1 MTAITP
7 SRRHALRLGPALAA
21 LLLTAG
27 LGGCALINTF
37 HAEVASFGNWT
48 AERKPGSYRFERLP
62 SQATQPETQKSLE
75 DAAAQALARAG
86 FVPAAE
92 GSEPDVL
99 VQIGAKV
106 SRQVRSPWD
115 DPLWGRLTL
124 GTRLGGQYP
133 RLGWGVVAPWGQ
145 VEYERE
151 VALLIR
157 DRKSGEAL
165 YETRARSNGG
175 TTGGSSVLQ
184 GMFLASLAEFPK
196 VQNEPHNVAVTL
208 P

>member
-1 MTAITP
+1 
-7 SRRHALRLGPALAA
+7 
-21 LLLTAG
+21 
-27 LGGCALINTF
+27 
-37 HAEVASFGNWT
+37 
-48 AERKPGSYRFERLP
+48 
-62 SQATQPETQKSLE
+62 
-75 DAAAQALARAG
+75 
-86 FVPAAE
+86 
-92 GSEPDVL
+92 
-99 VQIGAKV
+99 
-106 SRQVRSPWD
+106 
-115 DPLWGRLTL
+115 
-124 GTRLGGQYP
+124 
-133 RLGWGVVAPWGQ
+133 

-175 TTGGSSVLQ
+175 TTGGTSVLQ

>member
-1 MTAITP
+1 MTEFMPA
-7 SRRHALRLGPALAA
+7 RRRTLQRGPALAA
-21 LLLTAG
+21 LLLAAS
-27 LGGCALINTF
+27 LGGCALVNTF
-37 HAEVASFGNWT
+37 RAEVASYGTWA
-48 AERKPGSYRFERLP
+48 AERKPGTYRFERLP
-62 SQATQPETQKSLE
+62 SQATQPEAQQSLE
-75 DAAAQALARAG
+75 DAAAQALERAG
-86 FVPAAE
+86 FVLAAE

-115 DPLWGRLTL
+115 DPLWGRLTI
-124 GTRLGGQYP
+124 GTRVGGHYP

-175 TTGGSSVLQ
+175 TTGGSGVLQ